1 MRWKNACDF
10 SWCTC
15 NCCCWNLKYI
25 DRINMHSD
33 WFSGVTVLVLLQSRA
48 LFFIHRSNSLCV
60 TRGLSLSQGS
70 YQGGPMPG
78 LYLLH
83 QKESYLSTHAMV
95 APTVGLFFDIKYK
108 RTNALPVAQTIECH
122 SLHSWTPEKPD
133 ARLIALEESAS
144 PAWLAAPSTSR
155 DPNKKYT

>member
-1 MRWKNACDF
+1 MYLQLLLLEFKIYRPNQHALRLVQFCF
-10 SWCTC
+10 SREH
-15 NCCCWNLKYI
+15 Y
-25 DRINMHSD
+25 
-33 WFSGVTVLVLLQSRA
+33 FSFIGLIPSALL
-48 LFFIHRSNSLCV
+48 
-60 TRGLSLSQGS
+60 RGSSLSQGS

-95 APTVGLFFDIKYK
+95 APTVGLFFNVKYK

-133 ARLIALEESAS
+133 ARLAALEESAS

-155 DPNKKYT
+155 DPNKKYI